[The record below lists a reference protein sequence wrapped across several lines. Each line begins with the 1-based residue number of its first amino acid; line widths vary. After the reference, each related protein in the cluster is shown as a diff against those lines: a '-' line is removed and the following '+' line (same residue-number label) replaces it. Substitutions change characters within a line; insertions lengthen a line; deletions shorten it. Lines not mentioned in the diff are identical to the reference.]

1 LAVID
6 QQPKS
11 NCSDAFA
18 LRVSCRAMT
27 IRNRLSPAI
36 LGVFSLALGACEPIA
51 DDMAID
57 REAVPVFQR
66 GELVSP
72 TNAAPSELRVM
83 AWNIKYGAGRIDFW
97 FDYWGDRTQMTS
109 GEVELNMANI
119 YALLNE
125 YNPDILMT
133 EEIEVNSKR
142 SAYYDMV
149 SGILENTR
157 LNYSAYYQT
166 WNSRYVPSEGVGR
179 IDLGNAIFS
188 KYPIT
193 YAERIRQVDRT
204 DQDAVTA
211 TFYLHRMIGRA
222 QIDVG
227 NNREVVAYVVHTEA
241 YDNDGTKGKQIQQIY
256 DEIKGE
262 SKPFVVGG
270 DFNELPP
277 TAVRLEDFPDE
288 LATAEGT
295 EFEQP
300 PYTPQVMQKF
310 YDDFV
315 PWVTLDRY
323 GDTEE
328 DQKPFFTHTVAGP
341 AHKDSAGNPQFW
353 NRTLDYLFVPK
364 TEGWRDGSTDV
375 LQTNGRLGIKSNPL
389 WLSDHAP
396 VVGTW
401 VLGGGTP

>member
-1 LAVID
+1 
-6 QQPKS
+6 
-11 NCSDAFA
+11 
-18 LRVSCRAMT
+18 MT

-36 LGVFSLALGACEPIA
+36 LGAFALALGACEPMA
-51 DDMAID
+51 DDMD
-57 REAVPVFQR
+57 FERQVVPVFER
-66 GELVSP
+66 SAIVSP

-109 GEVELNMANI
+109 GEVEINMSNI

-133 EEIEVNSKR
+133 EEIEVDSKR

-149 SGILENTR
+149 QGILENTR
-157 LNYSAYYQT
+157 LNYAAYYQT
-166 WNSRYVPSEGVGR
+166 WNSRYIPSEGVGR
-179 IDLGNAIFS
+179 MDLGNAIFS

-193 YAERIRQVDRT
+193 FAERIRQVDRT
-204 DQDAVTA
+204 DQDALTS
-211 TFYLHRMIGRA
+211 TFYLHRMIGKA

-227 NNREVVAYVVHTEA
+227 NSREIAAYVVHTEA

-256 DEIKGE
+256 DEVKKEGR
-262 SKPFVVGG
+262 PFLLGG

-277 TAVRLEDFPDE
+277 TAIKLQNFPDE
-288 LATAEGT
+288 LASAQGT

-300 PYTPQVMQKF
+300 PYTPQIMQKF

-323 GDTEE
+323 GKTEDE
-328 DQKPFFTHTVAGP
+328 QKAFFTHTVAGP
-341 AHKDSAGNPQFW
+341 GHKDEAGNPQFW

-364 TEGWRDGSTDV
+364 TEAWRDGSTDV
-375 LQTNGRLGIKSNPL
+375 LQTDGRLGIKSNPL

-401 VLGGGTP
+401 ILGGGTP